1 MKQKIIQFND
11 FSFQY
16 DAQSEPTLKHIDLT
30 IYAGE
35 KVLIIG
41 PSGSGKSTLG
51 KCLNG
56 LIPQNDPG
64 KATGTLMI
72 GTETFP
78 HASIYDLSLH
88 VGTVLQD
95 TDSQFVGLTV
105 AEDIVFSLENEQQSQ
120 SVMANALQNWAEKT
134 ALTKHLNKKP
144 QDLSGGQ
151 KQRVSMAGVLID
163 ETPILLFDEPLANL
177 DPKTGLAAIKMIDQL
192 HQDRAFTSIM
202 IEHRLEEVLAAPVD
216 RVIVMNEGVIV
227 ADTTPDTLLRSDL
240 LQEVGIRE
248 PLYVTAVKKIGL
260 QLPEADLTDIQHF
273 RSPEIK
279 AALSKYQAAY
289 AASAPAPSA
298 APILE
303 AANLSFAYE
312 VGKPILSGL
321 NFTVHRGE
329 MISLVGHNGA
339 GKSTLSHL
347 ITGFLKPT
355 SGQLFWDGKDM
366 ANDSIKER
374 AEKIGYVLQNS
385 NQMLSKNFLFDEV
398 ASGLRNRFVP
408 EDEIKEKVHETLKIC
423 GLYPYRSWPL
433 SALSYG
439 QKRRAAI
446 AAILVLEPELILLD
460 EPTAGQDY
468 QHYHEMMTFIHSLNQ
483 LGLTIIMITHDMHLM
498 LEYTQRTIVL
508 ADGSILADASP
519 AIILGDPV
527 VTKAANLEET
537 SLYTLARVNQL
548 PNPTGFTAA
557 FIASEKEVAHG

>member
-35 KVLIIG
+35 KILIIG

-64 KATGTLMI
+64 KATGSLQI
-72 GTETFP
+72 GSAHFG
-78 HASIYDLSLH
+78 HASIYDLSLQ

-105 AEDIVFSLENEQQSQ
+105 AEDIVFSLENEQKSQ
-120 SVMANALQNWAEKT
+120 SVMEEALQTWAQKT
-134 ALTKHLNKKP
+134 DLIDQLHKRP

-177 DPKTGLAAIKMIDQL
+177 DPKTSVAAIEMIDQL
-192 HQDRAFTSIM
+192 HKEQGFTAII
-202 IEHRLEEVLAAPVD
+202 IEHRLEEVLAAPID
-216 RVIVMNEGVIV
+216 RIIVMDEGMIA
-227 ADTTPDTLLRSDL
+227 ADTTPDALLRSSL

-248 PLYVTAVKKIGL
+248 PLYIKACKKIGL
-260 QLPEADLTDIQHF
+260 PLPAQNLTMITHF
-273 RSPEIK
+273 SSPEIK
-279 AALSKYQAAY
+279 TALSQFQALYPASEGKKLSEPLLQAA
-289 AASAPAPSA
+289 
-298 APILE
+298 
-303 AANLSFAYE
+303 NVSFAYE
-312 VGKPILSGL
+312 AGKPILSHL
-321 NFTVHRGE
+321 DFTIHRGE

-347 ITGFLKPT
+347 ITGFLTPS
-355 SGQLFWDGKDM
+355 SGKLSWQGKDM
-366 ANDSIKER
+366 AGDSIKER

-398 ASGLRNRFVP
+398 ASGLRNRSIEEAV
-408 EDEIKEKVHETLKIC
+408 IRNKVHETLRIC

-468 QHYHEMMTFIHSLNQ
+468 RHYHDMMTFIQSLNA

-508 ADGSILADASP
+508 ANGKVLADATP
-519 AIILGDPV
+519 AEVLGDSSITQV
-527 VTKAANLEET
+527 ANLQET
-537 SLYTLARVNQL
+537 SLYMLAKVNQL
-548 PNPTGFTAA
+548 PHPTAFTTA
-557 FIASEKEVAHG
+557 FIASEGVRHGK